1 MKIKGLESFKRQIE
15 KRLTKELGFKNEPWV
30 LVDGIEVDYIADG
43 TPVLT
48 VKIRAGY
55 TFQNN
60 HYQYDKTIELGVDGR
75 DIEFVAGMFAN
86 EIGHCDTILI

>member
-60 HYQYDKTIELGVDGR
+60 HYQYDKTIETLNLSLVCLR
-75 DIEFVAGMFAN
+75 TKSVIA
-86 EIGHCDTILI
+86 IQY